1 MKETFTKEDFFQD
14 FEIVKMNNK
23 SLTVFEKRTQEY
35 VFVSRNAFNTIM
47 TNRAKM
53 VYVENITM
61 PNGNIIKWLGVVTTV
76 MF

>member
-47 TNRAKM
+47 ANRAKAWFI
-53 VYVENITM
+53 EEITM
-61 PNGNIIKWLGVVTTV
+61 PDEKEIKWLGVVTTV

>member
-47 TNRAKM
+47 TNKAKAWFI
-53 VYVENITM
+53 ENITM
-61 PNGNIIKWLGVVTTV
+61 PNGNMIKWLGVVTTIV
-76 MF
+76 F